1 MRCTNRWFIVSLIT
15 ALAPSLL
22 AHPSAAQS
30 QASSDPPLPRPSA
43 SAAPLV
49 MKLLTVDMRVGADG
63 LYTQRVHWELT
74 PTNDSAAS
82 RAGQQAVSY
91 SAALEDV
98 QIIEAYTL
106 KPDGRRLAVE
116 PSQIFDQSPQGALQ
130 FPLFSDERRKVIVFP
145 SVAAN
150 DTIALTY
157 LKRALKPEFPGQFM
171 SFDMFPRAIAWN
183 EVRERIVT
191 PRGFPLTVEAHGV
204 EFQRVTGQ
212 NEVTYAWHFSAPDP
226 LTADIAAVS
235 PYDREPRLFASSFK
249 SYADLGRAYAE
260 PLAPRLP

>member
-116 PSQIFDQSPQGALQ
+116 PSQIFDQSPQGG
-130 FPLFSDERRKVIVFP
+130 SSSR
-145 SVAAN
+145 
-150 DTIALTY
+150 Y
-157 LKRALKPEFPGQFM
+157 
-171 SFDMFPRAIAWN
+171 
-183 EVRERIVT
+183 
-191 PRGFPLTVEAHGV
+191 
-204 EFQRVTGQ
+204 
-212 NEVTYAWHFSAPDP
+212 SA
-226 LTADIAAVS
+226 TSGA
-235 PYDREPRLFASSFK
+235 R
-249 SYADLGRAYAE
+249 
-260 PLAPRLP
+260 

>member
-15 ALAPSLL
+15 GLAPSLL
-22 AHPSAAQS
+22 AYPSAAQS
-30 QASSDPPLPRPSA
+30 QVSSDPPRPRPSA

-74 PTNDSAAS
+74 PANDSAAS

-98 QIIEAYTL
+98 QIIEAYT
-106 KPDGRRLAVE
+106 
-116 PSQIFDQSPQGALQ
+116 F
-130 FPLFSDERRKVIVFP
+130 
-145 SVAAN
+145 
-150 DTIALTY
+150 
-157 LKRALKPEFPGQFM
+157 KPEFPGQFM

-183 EVRERIVT
+183 ELRERSVT

-204 EFQRVTGQ
+204 EFQRVMGQ
-212 NEVTYAWHFSAPDP
+212 NEVTYAWH
-226 LTADIAAVS
+226 
-235 PYDREPRLFASSFK
+235 YDREPRLFASSFK